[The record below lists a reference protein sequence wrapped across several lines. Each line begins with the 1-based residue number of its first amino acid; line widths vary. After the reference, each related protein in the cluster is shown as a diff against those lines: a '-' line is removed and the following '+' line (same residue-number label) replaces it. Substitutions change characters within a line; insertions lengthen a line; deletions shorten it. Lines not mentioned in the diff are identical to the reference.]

1 MSQSAAANQD
11 NGTPGQ
17 ARGDGFGKSALP
29 AGSVAPGEPLGET
42 RGPIS
47 MPAHKPLARRVIGFV
62 NLAHLFDHMFMLIF
76 PTAVLAME
84 ADFGRSYGEL
94 LALSVGGFIAFGAGS
109 LPSGWLG
116 DRWSRRNM
124 LAVFFI
130 GIGLA
135 AILAGLASS
144 LWLLAA
150 ALTLIGGFASIYH
163 PVGTAMLTAHAES
176 LGPETM
182 GREIGLNGVWGNVG
196 VACAALTT
204 GAIAQ
209 FLSWRYAFILP
220 GAVAILIGIA
230 YLVLVPDHASPK
242 RKGGQPAPAVP
253 RHIAIRAFSVLALV
267 GVSGG
272 VVFNAATIVFPK
284 LFDERLSGYMATPVG
299 ISMIVFAVYLCG
311 ALAQLLVGR
320 LVDRYTLKQIFLPVS
335 ALQAPCLLLAGL
347 LDSWLL
353 LIPAIG
359 VMFAIFG
366 QVTIND
372 AMVAKYTSDSWRAR
386 AYSLR
391 YLLSFGASAMAVP
404 LIALI
409 YEAGGGF
416 PTLFGVLAALGF
428 SIFLG
433 AVVFPNRPED
443 VERAAETAR
452 A

>member
-1 MSQSAAANQD
+1 MSQPVPHAV
-11 NGTPGQ
+11 P
-17 ARGDGFGKSALP
+17 ARNVS
-29 AGSVAPGEPLGET
+29 
-42 RGPIS
+42 
-47 MPAHKPLARRVIGFV
+47 ARRVIGFV
-62 NLAHLFDHMFMLIF
+62 NLAHLTDHMFMLIF

-124 LAVFFI
+124 MGVFFL
-130 GIGLA
+130 GIGTA
-135 AILAGLASS
+135 AILAGLTSS

-150 ALTLIGGFASIYH
+150 ALTLIGAFASIYH

-209 FLSWRYAFILP
+209 YLGWRHAFILP
-220 GAVAILIGIA
+220 GIAAIVAGIA
-230 YLVLVPDHASPK
+230 FLVLVPDHPSPK

-253 RHIAIRAFSVLALV
+253 RHIAIRAFGVLALV

-272 VVFNAATIVFPK
+272 IVFNAATIVLPK
-284 LFDERLSGYMATPVG
+284 LFSERMLDVTITPVG
-299 ISMIVFAVYLCG
+299 VSLLVFAVYLCG
-311 ALAQLLVGR
+311 ALAQLLIGR
-320 LVDRYTLKQIFLPVS
+320 LVDRFTLKAIFLPLA

-347 LDSWLL
+347 LDNWLL
-353 LIPAIG
+353 VIPAIG

-372 AMVAKYTSDSWRAR
+372 AMVAKYTADTWRAR

-391 YLLSFGASAMAVP
+391 YLLSFGASALAVP
-404 LIALI
+404 LIALV
-409 YEAGGGF
+409 YEYGGGF
-416 PTLFGVLAALGF
+416 PTLFGVLAVLGF
-428 SIFLG
+428 SVFLG
-433 AVVFPNRPED
+433 AVVFPNRREEIEP
-443 VERAAETAR
+443 RPQTA
-452 A
+452 